1 MMRFLASDADIN
13 ASTDAGATVLI
24 LAARE
29 SNLFCVDAL
38 LNRQDATTNINA
50 TGEPKA
56 IRRYIRQPCRDMPT
70 S

>member
-1 MMRFLASDADIN
+1 MRFLTSDADIN

-29 SNLFCVDAL
+29 SHLFCVDAF
-38 LNRQDATTNINA
+38 LNRYDATTIINA

-56 IRRYIRQPCRDMPT
+56 IWRYIRQPYRDMPT